1 MFLLVS
7 VRHVVAHPDE
17 HQHGVSIPISINL
30 GKTFLRISRIRH
42 IPLSWNLARV
52 FAYLPPFISQILD
65 FIYWTVLIFILIYFE
80 WRELKTTNKIS
91 KPNLRSGVFFRC
103 VSSASKQKGRR
114 TTWSQVKP
122 KHLCTL
128 VKIAVW
134 HISSEICHTATTRC
148 NCTSLILNNKKA
160 PANDKSNDI
169 GADLFQVVSYYYVC
183 RRSRNGRGRLLRRLG
198 EKHDGKDRG
207 KSPRCFPS
215 HLPPRTSFMP
225 IPPQYLIR
233 RHRRQKNDWERVRPW
248 LSPFNSW

>member
-30 GKTFLRISRIRH
+30 GKTFLRISRIRN
-42 IPLSWNLARV
+42 IPLTWNLARV

-91 KPNLRSGVFFRC
+91 KPNLRSRVFFFRC

-134 HISSEICHTATTRC
+134 HISSDICHTATTRC

-207 KSPRCFPS
+207 DVSPLFSFPS
-215 HLPPRTSFMP
+215 
-225 IPPQYLIR
+225 
-233 RHRRQKNDWERVRPW
+233 
-248 LSPFNSW
+248 SPAHIFHAHPSSILN

>member
-1 MFLLVS
+1 MFLSVS

-17 HQHGVSIPISINL
+17 HHHGVSIPISINL
-30 GKTFLRISRIRH
+30 GKTFLRISRIRN
-42 IPLSWNLARV
+42 IPLTWNLARV

-91 KPNLRSGVFFRC
+91 KPNLRSRVFSFRC

-134 HISSEICHTATTRC
+134 HISSDICHTATTRC

-207 KSPRCFPS
+207 DVSPLFSFPS
-215 HLPPRTSFMP
+215 SPAQIFHAHPSSIL
-225 IPPQYLIR
+225 
-233 RHRRQKNDWERVRPW
+233 NWET
-248 LSPFNSW
+248 

>member
-7 VRHVVAHPDE
+7 VRHVVAHSDE
-17 HQHGVSIPISINL
+17 HQHGVSIQISINL
-30 GKTFLRISRIRH
+30 GKTFLRISRIRN
-42 IPLSWNLARV
+42 IPLTWNLPRD
-52 FAYLPPFISQILD
+52 FAYLPPFIFQILD
-65 FIYWTVLIFILIYFE
+65 FSIERFWSLFWSTLNGVN
-80 WRELKTTNKIS
+80 WKTPIKY
-91 KPNLRSGVFFRC
+91 PNLTCDQQFFFRC

-114 TTWSQVKP
+114 TNWSQVKS
-122 KHLCTL
+122 KHLRIL

-134 HISSEICHTATTRC
+134 HISSDICHTATTRC

-207 KSPRCFPS
+207 EVSPLFSFPS
-215 HLPPRTSFMP
+215 
-225 IPPQYLIR
+225 
-233 RHRRQKNDWERVRPW
+233 
-248 LSPFNSW
+248 SPAQIFHAHPSSILN

>member
-7 VRHVVAHPDE
+7 VRHDVAHPDE

-30 GKTFLRISRIRH
+30 GKTFLRILVYEIFLWPGIWRGSLH
-42 IPLSWNLARV
+42 IYLLSFPRFWTSSIERFWFLFWPILNDV
-52 FAYLPPFISQILD
+52 NWKLPIK
-65 FIYWTVLIFILIYFE
+65 Y
-80 WRELKTTNKIS
+80 
-91 KPNLRSGVFFRC
+91 PNLICDQEFFFFRC

-128 VKIAVW
+128 VKIAIC
-134 HISSEICHTATTRC
+134 HISSDICHTATTRC

-207 KSPRCFPS
+207 EVSPLFSFPS
-215 HLPPRTSFMP
+215 
-225 IPPQYLIR
+225 
-233 RHRRQKNDWERVRPW
+233 
-248 LSPFNSW
+248 SPAHIFHAHPSSTLNEET